1 MAALPSRADS
11 PSRIQEL
18 TARVK
23 HKYHKMPGLILTQ
36 AQAQRLFGL
45 DGMTLRYCQKLC
57 VTRDQ
62 AASFLMP
69 STKGTP
75 SMTAAIS

>member
-1 MAALPSRADS
+1 MEMAALPSRADS

-45 DGMTLRYCQKLC
+45 DGMTFEAC
-57 VTRDQ
+57 VWGAQ
-62 AASFLMP
+62 VSAAS
-69 STKGTP
+69 STGEVRLSFTRGGRR
-75 SMTAAIS
+75 